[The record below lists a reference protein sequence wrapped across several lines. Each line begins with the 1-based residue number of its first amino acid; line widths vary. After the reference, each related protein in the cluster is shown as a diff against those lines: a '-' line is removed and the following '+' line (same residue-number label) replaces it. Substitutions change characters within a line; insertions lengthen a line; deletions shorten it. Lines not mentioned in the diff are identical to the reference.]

1 MPITQVGKKSGD
13 SQFIGLMNVKN
24 QFLTF
29 GNFRLQ
35 NGTQI
40 RFWEDIW
47 LEKIYFKRPIS

>member
-35 NGTQI
+35 NSTQI